1 MRFTRQRCQK
11 GSVACDQRIDATGR
25 AVPQAVLQLFLAKV
39 PPWLRVSVL
48 VLNLCVGSFWIFN
61 MLLSSGA
68 VQGLSHIHR
77 LEPMFHGIG
86 IFLALLYGDAAAI
99 LYAQLESSEDPY
111 NLSASGLQPK

>member
-77 LEPMFHGIG
+77 LEPMFSGV
-86 IFLALLYGDAAAI
+86 FLALLYGDAAAI
-99 LYAQLESSEDPY
+99 LYAQLENSEDPY